1 MIDIR
6 VLIKRYVIFTV
17 IIIALMVIIA
27 LLSSEPA
34 FFLGMAFGTS
44 FSLVILLTTYFQ
56 VKRIGKSLSDRKFRF
71 SIGTLGRMIIV
82 IFAIVIAQEFP
93 QFLSL
98 TGVIIGLA
106 VTYIIL
112 LIDPILQSKAFSE
125 EK

>member
-6 VLIKRYVIFTV
+6 VLIKRYVIFTA
-17 IIIALMVIIA
+17 IIIALMVITA
-27 LLSSEPA
+27 LLSSESA

-56 VKRIGKSLSDRKFRF
+56 VKRIGKSLSDRKYRF

-82 IFAIVIAQEFP
+82 IFAIIIAQEFP

-112 LIDPILQSKAFSE
+112 LIDPILQSKAFAE